1 MRAATFDEKV
11 AAYGAAHRL
20 EDAIAQAR
28 EAVEKVA
35 CAAMEFGD
43 LERAIE
49 GMEAVRRECLRVAAS

>member
-1 MRAATFDEKV
+1 MSAATFDEKG

-28 EAVEKVA
+28 EAMKKVA
-35 CAAMEFGD
+35 CVAIAIGD